1 MGFIRIS
8 TELFANLN
16 LTVAMENAHG
26 HFFRK
31 SSAFM
36 GHFLLKLKNIM
47 WKLYDSGVLMHDVD
61 VFFFRG
67 I

>member
-1 MGFIRIS
+1 
-8 TELFANLN
+8 
-16 LTVAMENAHG
+16 MENAHG
-26 HFFRK
+26 HVFRK
-31 SSAFM
+31 SFAFM
-36 GHFLLKLKNIM
+36 RRFLLKLKNIM

>member
-1 MGFIRIS
+1 
-8 TELFANLN
+8 
-16 LTVAMENAHG
+16 MENAHG

-47 WKLYDSGVLMHDVD
+47 WKLYDRGVLMHDID